1 MCAILTRVLIIVRII
16 IMSKKLDEASWV
28 KLTQEQTPENLKVD
42 KGGRRAWGY
51 KRFKL
56 SHLMTFA
63 NRQNSTVTV
72 HAPYVYLE
80 KKVEPDLP
88 TSIKGMNEDEEEE
101 AEEEI
106 ESDEDEWKIPEIKI
120 KPKSRLNINSTVLGS
135 LKVCHFCCL
144 AGMGK
149 FSLFYL

>member
-1 MCAILTRVLIIVRII
+1 MLETSDVT
-16 IMSKKLDEASWV
+16 SWAN
-28 KLTQEQTPENLKVD
+28 LAQEQTPVNLKVD

-80 KKVEPDLP
+80 KKIEPDLP
-88 TSIKGMNEDEEEE
+88 TSINEMNNEE
-101 AEEEI
+101 ATEEI
-106 ESDEDEWKIPEIKI
+106 ESDDDEWKIPEIKL
-120 KPKSRLNINSTVLGS
+120 KPKRKILLQEDLLS
-135 LKVCHFCCL
+135 
-144 AGMGK
+144 
-149 FSLFYL
+149 